1 VLDCIDSRSPFF
13 RKELHILFR
22 LLPTAS
28 ALILLLATATSVSAQ
43 SKRKVIIDQDA
54 RGPATT
60 DQQSI
65 LLLIQSPQTEVLG
78 ITVVSGDQWRD
89 EEVAHTLRTLEI
101 IGRTDIPVVPGAIF
115 PLVRTRED
123 VERWEKLYGKVVYK
137 GAWNPGYRSDPYAI
151 PAMPEGTPTT
161 KPSTEDAAH
170 FLIRM
175 VHKYPHEITIYAGGP
190 LTNLAIATAL
200 DPEFPK
206 LAQELVFMGPIINP
220 GSADPE
226 FYQAP
231 RRGFNCWWDPEATR
245 IVFRSPW
252 PKITVTTI
260 DISIKTDL
268 TKAMIGDLAKSGSP
282 VAQYVSKYTHG
293 GYMWDELAAEAWLD
307 PSIVTKEQFLYMDIS
322 LDRGPSYG
330 DTLVWPAGSQPGLG
344 EQRVHIIDEIDNA
357 KLDRLFME
365 LMTRPTPPAPSK

>member
-1 VLDCIDSRSPFF
+1 
-13 RKELHILFR
+13 LFR
-22 LLPTAS
+22 SMRTAS
-28 ALILLLATATSVSAQ
+28 ALLLLLAAVTSVSAQ

-54 RGPATT
+54 RGPGST
-60 DQQSI
+60 DQQAI

-101 IGRTDIPVVPGAIF
+101 IGRTEIPVVPGAIF
-115 PLVRTRED
+115 PLVNSRED

-137 GAWNPGYRSDPYAI
+137 GAWNPGYRPDPYAI
-151 PAMPEGTPTT
+151 PPMPEGAPTT
-161 KPSTEDAAH
+161 KPSDDDAAH

-175 VHKYPHEITIYAGGP
+175 VRKYPHEITIYAGGP
-190 LTNLAIATAL
+190 LTNLALATAL

-206 LAQELVFMGPIINP
+206 LAAELVFMGPIINP
-220 GSADPE
+220 GPADPE

-260 DISIKTDL
+260 DISIRTEL
-268 TKAMIGDLAKSGSP
+268 TKTMVGELAKSSSP

-307 PSIVTKEQFLYMDIS
+307 PSIITKEQFLYMDIS

-344 EQRVHIIDEIDNA
+344 EQQVHVIDEIDNA
-357 KLDRLFME
+357 KLDRLFMD
-365 LMTRPTPPAPSK
+365 LMTRPTPSVQSK

>member
-1 VLDCIDSRSPFF
+1 VSRSI
-13 RKELHILFR
+13 RILS
-22 LLPTAS
+22 L
-28 ALILLLATATSVSAQ
+28 LILIAAAATSSPAQ
-43 SKRKVIIDQDA
+43 TKRKVIIDQDA

-115 PLVRTRED
+115 PLVNSRED
-123 VERWEKLYGKVVYK
+123 EARWEGLYGKVVYK
-137 GAWNPGYRSDPYAI
+137 GAWNPGYRPDPYAI
-151 PAMPEGTPTT
+151 PPMVEGAPTT
-161 KPSTEDAAH
+161 KPSDEDAAH

-190 LTNLAIATAL
+190 LTNIALAIAL
-200 DPEFPK
+200 DPELPK
-206 LAQELVFMGPIINP
+206 LAQELVFMGPVITP
-220 GSADPE
+220 GSADAE

-245 IVFRSPW
+245 IVFRAPW

-260 DISIKTDL
+260 DISIKTNL
-268 TKAMIGDLAKSGSP
+268 TKSMLAELARSNS
-282 VAQYVSKYTHG
+282 VTANYVGRYGHT

-307 PSIVTKEQFLYMDIS
+307 PSIITKEVLLYMDIS

-330 DTLVWPAGSQPGLG
+330 DTLAWPAGSQPGLG
-344 EQRVHIIDEIDNA
+344 EQQVHVIEEVDTQ
-357 KLDRLFME
+357 KLNKLFME
-365 LMTRPTPPAPSK
+365 LLQRPTPAPKTK

>member
-1 VLDCIDSRSPFF
+1 MFRST
-13 RKELHILFR
+13 R
-22 LLPTAS
+22 TAS
-28 ALILLLATATSVSAQ
+28 ALLLLLATAASVSAQ

-54 RGPATT
+54 RGPGST
-60 DQQSI
+60 DQQAI
-65 LLLIQSPQTEVLG
+65 LLLIQSPHTEVLG
-78 ITVVSGDQWRD
+78 ITAVSGDQWRD

-115 PLVRTRED
+115 PLVNSRED

-137 GAWNPGYRSDPYAI
+137 GAWNPGYRPDPYAI
-151 PAMPEGTPTT
+151 PPMPEGAPTT
-161 KPSTEDAAH
+161 KPSTEDGAH

-190 LTNLAIATAL
+190 LTNLALATAL

-220 GSADPE
+220 GPADPE

-268 TKAMIGDLAKSGSP
+268 TKTMIGDLAKSNSP

-307 PSIVTKEQFLYMDIS
+307 PSIITKEQFLYMDIS

-344 EQRVHIIDEIDNA
+344 EQQVHIIDEIDNA
-357 KLDRLFME
+357 KLDRLFMD
-365 LMTRPTPPAPSK
+365 LMTRPTPPAQSK

>member
-1 VLDCIDSRSPFF
+1 M
-13 RKELHILFR
+13 LF
-22 LLPTAS
+22 LFAAVAASLP
-28 ALILLLATATSVSAQ
+28 AQ

-54 RGPATT
+54 RGPGST
-60 DQQSI
+60 DQQAI
-65 LLLIQSPQTEVLG
+65 LLLIQSPQTDVLG
-78 ITVVSGDQWRD
+78 ITIVSGDQWRD

-115 PLVRTRED
+115 PLVNSRED

-137 GAWNPGYRSDPYAI
+137 GAWNPGYRPDPYAI
-151 PAMPEGTPTT
+151 PPMPEGSPTT

-175 VHKYPHEITIYAGGP
+175 VHEYPHEVTIYAGGP
-190 LTNLAIATAL
+190 LTNLALAIAL
-200 DPEFPK
+200 DPEFPR

-245 IVFRSPW
+245 VVFRAPW

-268 TKAMIGDLAKSGSP
+268 TKAILDELAKSQSS
-282 VAQYVSKYTHG
+282 VAQYVAKYSHG

-307 PSIVTKEQFLYMDIS
+307 PTIITKEQHLYMDIS

-344 EQRVHIIDEIDNA
+344 EQQVIVIEEVDTQKLNSFFID
-357 KLDRLFME
+357 
-365 LMTRPTPPAPSK
+365 LMLRPTPPVKHK

>member
-1 VLDCIDSRSPFF
+1 MLDCIDSRSPFF

>member
-1 VLDCIDSRSPFF
+1 MIS
-13 RKELHILFR
+13 
-22 LLPTAS
+22 LLVVIAS
-28 ALILLLATATSVSAQ
+28 AATVAAASAAAQ

-101 IGRTDIPVVPGAIF
+101 IGRTDIPVVPGTIF
-115 PLVRTRED
+115 PLVNSRED
-123 VERWEKLYGKVVYK
+123 EARWEALYGKVVYK
-137 GAWNPGYRSDPYAI
+137 GAWNPGYRPDPYAI
-151 PAMPEGTPTT
+151 PPLIEGAPTT
-161 KPSTEDAAH
+161 KASSEDAAH

-175 VHKYPHEITIYAGGP
+175 VRKYPHEITIYAGGP
-190 LTNLAIATAL
+190 LTNLALAIAL
-200 DPEFPK
+200 DPELPK
-206 LAQELVFMGPIINP
+206 LAQELVFMGPVISP
-220 GSADPE
+220 GTADAE

-245 IVFRSPW
+245 MVFRAPW

-260 DISIKTDL
+260 DISIKTNL
-268 TKAMIGDLAKSGSP
+268 TKAMLEELRKSNSP
-282 VAQYVSKYTHG
+282 AAQYVGKYGHG

-307 PSIVTKEQFLYMDIS
+307 PSIITKEILLYMDIS
-322 LDRGPSYG
+322 LDRGASYG
-330 DTLVWPAGSQPGLG
+330 DTLVWAEGSQPGLG
-344 EQRVHIIDEIDNA
+344 EQKVHILEEVDTQ
-357 KLDRLFME
+357 KLDNLFMD
-365 LMTRPTPPAPSK
+365 LMMRPTPAAQAHQ